1 MTGTDAGAAATV
13 RPDAVVASLRDA
25 ILTGVLA
32 PGAAVTEGLVADSFR
47 VARPTARIAIDRLVA
62 DGLLARE
69 PHHAARVRRLD
80 RADLADLF
88 AARAAVESAAVELLA
103 GTRAIPDAASAAHEK
118 LLALGADA
126 SYWAID
132 IAFHRALVQGSL
144 STRLPRLHDQ
154 LMGEIELA
162 IAQVDAHRL
171 RSTREVEAEHG
182 RILDAVAA
190 GDAALAEHLTRSH
203 ILASRDRLLAHY
215 DAQHADSQHPDAQH
229 SAAQHPAAEHS
240 DSQPER

>member
-1 MTGTDAGAAATV
+1 MGTGATMDAAM

-25 ILTGVLA
+25 ILTGVLP
-32 PGAAVTEGLVADSFR
+32 PGDAVTEALVSESYR

-62 DGLLARE
+62 DGLLERE
-69 PHHAARVRRLD
+69 PHHAARVRRLGRD
-80 RADLADLF
+80 DLVDLF

-103 GTRAIPDAASAAHEK
+103 ATAAVPDAASAAHER
-118 LLALGADA
+118 LSALDADA

-132 IAFHRALVQGSL
+132 IAFHRALVQGSP

-171 RSTREVEAEHG
+171 RSTREVVAEHG

-190 GDAALAEHLTRSH
+190 GDTALAEHLTRSH

-215 DAQHADSQHPDAQH
+215 DAHLETLH
-229 SAAQHPAAEHS
+229 
-240 DSQPER
+240 ER

>member
-1 MTGTDAGAAATV
+1 MGTGATMDAAM

-25 ILTGVLA
+25 ILTGVLP
-32 PGAAVTEGLVADSFR
+32 PGDAVTEALVSESYR

-62 DGLLARE
+62 DGLLERE
-69 PHHAARVRRLD
+69 PHHAARVRRLGRD
-80 RADLADLF
+80 DLVDLF

-103 GTRAIPDAASAAHEK
+103 GTAAVPDAASAAHER
-118 LLALGADA
+118 LSALDADA

-132 IAFHRALVQGSL
+132 IAFHRALVQGSP

-171 RSTREVEAEHG
+171 RSTREVVAEHG

-215 DAQHADSQHPDAQH
+215 DAHLETLH
-229 SAAQHPAAEHS
+229 
-240 DSQPER
+240 ER

>member
-1 MTGTDAGAAATV
+1 MTTMDAAM

-25 ILTGVLA
+25 ILTGVLP
-32 PGAAVTEGLVADSFR
+32 PGDAVTEALVSESYR

-62 DGLLARE
+62 DGLLERE
-69 PHHAARVRRLD
+69 PHHAARVRRLGRD
-80 RADLADLF
+80 DLVDLF

-103 GTRAIPDAASAAHEK
+103 GTAAVPDAASAAHER
-118 LLALGADA
+118 LSELGADA

-132 IAFHRALVQGSL
+132 IAFHRALVQGSP

-171 RSTREVEAEHG
+171 RSTREVVAEHG

-190 GDAALAEHLTRSH
+190 GDTALAEHLTRSH

-215 DAQHADSQHPDAQH
+215 DAHLETLH
-229 SAAQHPAAEHS
+229 
-240 DSQPER
+240 ER

>member
-1 MTGTDAGAAATV
+1 MATLAEGAGNASV
-13 RPDAVVASLRDA
+13 RPDAVVDSLRDA

-32 PGAAVTEGLVADSFR
+32 PGDVVTEALVSGSFH

-62 DGLLARE
+62 EGILGRE

-103 GTRAIPDAASAAHEK
+103 GTAQVPDAASAAHER
-118 LLALGADA
+118 LIALDVDA

-132 IAFHRALVQGSL
+132 IAFHRALVDGSP
-144 STRLPRLHDQ
+144 STRLPRLHAL

-171 RSTREVEAEHG
+171 RSGTEVAAEHG
-182 RILDAVAA
+182 SILAAVAA
-190 GDAALAEHLTRSH
+190 GDARRAEQLTRTH

-215 DAQHADSQHPDAQH
+215 DAQHPDAVGTQ
-229 SAAQHPAAEHS
+229 AT
-240 DSQPER
+240 PENGR

>member
-1 MTGTDAGAAATV
+1 MMTTDAASAPSV

-32 PGAAVTEGLVADSFR
+32 PGAAVTEALVSDSFR

-62 DGLLARE
+62 DGVLARE

-80 RADLADLF
+80 RDDLADLF

-103 GTRAIPDAASAAHEK
+103 GTSAIPDAASAAHAR
-118 LLALGADA
+118 LVALEADA

-132 IAFHRALVQGSL
+132 IAFHRALVQGSP
-144 STRLPRLHDQ
+144 STRLPRLHEQ

-171 RSTREVEAEHG
+171 RSTREVVAEHG

-190 GDAALAEHLTRSH
+190 GDTALAEQLTRAH

-215 DAQHADSQHPDAQH
+215 DAQHPDSTH
-229 SAAQHPAAEHS
+229 
-240 DSQPER
+240 ER

>member
-1 MTGTDAGAAATV
+1 MGTAATMDAAM
-13 RPDAVVASLRDA
+13 RPDTVVASLRDA
-25 ILTGVLA
+25 ILTGVLP
-32 PGAAVTEGLVADSFR
+32 PGDAVTEALVSESYR

-62 DGLLARE
+62 DGLLERE
-69 PHHAARVRRLD
+69 PHHAARVRRLGRD
-80 RADLADLF
+80 DLVDLF

-103 GTRAIPDAASAAHEK
+103 GTAAVPDAASAAHER
-118 LLALGADA
+118 LSALDADA

-132 IAFHRALVQGSL
+132 IAFHRALVQGSP

-171 RSTREVEAEHG
+171 RSTREVVAEHG

-190 GDAALAEHLTRSH
+190 GDTALAEHLTRSH
-203 ILASRDRLLAHY
+203 ILASRDRLLAHF
-215 DAQHADSQHPDAQH
+215 DAHLETLH
-229 SAAQHPAAEHS
+229 
-240 DSQPER
+240 ER

>member
-1 MTGTDAGAAATV
+1 MTTADVAM

-25 ILTGVLA
+25 ILTGVLP
-32 PGAAVTEGLVADSFR
+32 PGDAVTEALVSESYR

-62 DGLLARE
+62 DGLLERE
-69 PHHAARVRRLD
+69 PHHAARVRRLGRD
-80 RADLADLF
+80 DLVDLF

-103 GTRAIPDAASAAHEK
+103 GTAAVPDAASAAHER
-118 LLALGADA
+118 LSALDADA

-132 IAFHRALVQGSL
+132 IAFHRALVQGSP

-171 RSTREVEAEHG
+171 RSTREVVAEHG

-190 GDAALAEHLTRSH
+190 GDTALAEHLTRSH
-203 ILASRDRLLAHY
+203 ILASRDRLRAHF
-215 DAQHADSQHPDAQH
+215 DAHLETLH
-229 SAAQHPAAEHS
+229 
-240 DSQPER
+240 ER

>member
-1 MTGTDAGAAATV
+1 MTTTDAAAAPAV
-13 RPDAVVASLRDA
+13 RPDAVVASLRTA

-32 PGAAVTEGLVADSFR
+32 PGDAVTEALASDTFH

-62 DGLLARE
+62 EGLLVRE
-69 PHHAARVRRLD
+69 PHHAARVPVLE

-103 GTRAIPDAASAAHEK
+103 GAAAVPDAASAAHAQLVE
-118 LLALGADA
+118 LASDA

-132 IAFHRALVQGSL
+132 IAFHRALVDGSP
-144 STRLPRLHDQ
+144 STRLPRLHAQ

-171 RSTREVEAEHG
+171 RSTHEVAIEHG

-190 GDAALAEHLTRSH
+190 GDTALAGHLTRAH

-215 DAQHADSQHPDAQH
+215 DTR
-229 SAAQHPAAEHS
+229 PAS
-240 DSQPER
+240 DGR